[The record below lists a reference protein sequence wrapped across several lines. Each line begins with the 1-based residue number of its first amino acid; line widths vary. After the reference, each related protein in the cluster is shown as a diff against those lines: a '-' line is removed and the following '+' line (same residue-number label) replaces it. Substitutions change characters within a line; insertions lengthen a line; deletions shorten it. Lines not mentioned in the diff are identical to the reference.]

1 MQTKLLTFTLFVNSF
16 ITGFTAPTSGV
27 LTERES
33 AIIKPIIEG
42 LNITKPTDF
51 QAMCIFQSL
60 TRISIAFPEYPID
73 DLVARLPPKMFH
85 PCVDSTSAP
94 ETKQCYQGLQ

>member
-1 MQTKLLTFTLFVNSF
+1 MQAKLLTLTLFASF
-16 ITGFTAPTSGV
+16 LTTGFTAPIYGH

-42 LNITKPTDF
+42 LKIEPDNFEAK
-51 QAMCIFQSL
+51 CIFQAL

-73 DLVARLPPKMFH
+73 NLVARLPPRMFH
-85 PCVDSTSAP
+85 TCIYTEYIDKP
-94 ETKQCYQGLQ
+94 KQC